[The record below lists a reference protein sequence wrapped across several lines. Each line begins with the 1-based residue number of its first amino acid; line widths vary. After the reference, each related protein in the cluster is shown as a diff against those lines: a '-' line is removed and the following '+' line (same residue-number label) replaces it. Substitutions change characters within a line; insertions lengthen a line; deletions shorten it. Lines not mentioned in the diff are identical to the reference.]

1 MLLIFLGVFL
11 VLASSSAV
19 IISTVTEQQED
30 LAYKQSSRMAQSYAN
45 EIDADM
51 RSYMTIA
58 KTLSKTMENYESS
71 NRSEVNQVLKDN
83 LINNPKLVGTYV
95 AFEPN
100 AFDNNDSYYANKP
113 GHDSTGRFIPYWNK
127 LHGNVTLD
135 PLQDYDTLNYYQ
147 LPKVTKSEVVTE
159 PYIYQ
164 GKLIVSFV
172 SPVIEDGEFIGIAGT
187 DATIKYIDKMLGK
200 VEVFDSGY
208 AFMVSKSGTIMTHPD
223 KKEWPGKK
231 NIGVIDSPRFSKMKN
246 DIQNGT
252 PGHIETLD
260 PSTGNKVVMFY
271 EPIKT
276 GNFAVVLTVPKNEM
290 LAGVFALGNRLIII
304 SIISIIFM
312 SGIAYLIAR
321 SVSSPIDKI
330 VDDFKN
336 ITEDVINGK
345 LDTRAETDIQ
355 IDFRPIP
362 EGLNRI
368 MHTVSSPVQETVNV
382 TKQLSNGNLGA
393 RYNLDVKGDF
403 KLFSDSLNMFAES
416 LENIIDDSNA
426 VLTAIQNEDFT
437 RRVRVYGN
445 GDFKTLTC
453 GIENTRQSLY
463 EITSKY
469 KKASEDLREYT
480 KELKKSNQLR
490 NELAKIIESSPV
502 VAFLWN
508 KDGNCSVNYVS
519 NNVDQFGYD
528 PDDFLSGSLNYANII
543 HPDDLDNVMEKT
555 AETVRYGLK
564 EFNHEYRILTK
575 NGEVRWVDER
585 TSSDFDENGNVTNLR
600 GIVIDVTD
608 KKQAEHALIE
618 AKMIAESANRTK
630 NEFLANVSHELR
642 TPLNSIIGFSELM
655 LTERRGE
662 LNEYQKHYL
671 NNVKNSG
678 YHLLSLINKILDIS
692 KIEAG
697 KMDYNPQNLSIV
709 DLVNDVS
716 NTMHPQA
723 LNKKIKLETII
734 DKNLGDIYAD
744 ENKLKEA
751 LYNLVTNA
759 IKFTPER
766 GKVTLQVNKLDG
778 NIRFTVKDTGIGI
791 PEDKQSDLFKPFTQ
805 MDTSASREYGGAGLG
820 LALVKKFIEMHNG
833 RIWIESEVN
842 KGTAIYFTIP
852 VK

>member
-1 MLLIFLGVFL
+1 
-11 VLASSSAV
+11 
-19 IISTVTEQQED
+19 
-30 LAYKQSSRMAQSYAN
+30 
-45 EIDADM
+45 
-51 RSYMTIA
+51 
-58 KTLSKTMENYESS
+58 MENYESS
-71 NRSEVNQVLKDN
+71 NRSEVNQMLKDT
-83 LINNPKLVGTYV
+83 LISNPKLVGTYV

-100 AFDNNDSYYANKP
+100 AFDNNDSYYTNKP

-135 PLQDYDTLNYYQ
+135 PLQDYETLNYYQ

-159 PYIYQ
+159 PYMYQ
-164 GKLIVSFV
+164 GKMIVSFV

-223 KKEWPGKK
+223 KKEWSGKK
-231 NIGVIDSPRFSKMKN
+231 NIGMIDSPHFSKMKN

-290 LAGVFALGNRLIII
+290 LAGVFALGNKLIII

-345 LDTRAETDIQ
+345 LDTRAKTDIQ
-355 IDFRPIP
+355 TDFRPIP

-368 MHTVSSPVQETVNV
+368 MHTVSSPVHETMNV
-382 TKQLSNGNLGA
+382 TKQLSNGNLSA

-403 KLFSDSLNMFAES
+403 KQFSDSLNMFAES

-426 VLTAIQNEDFT
+426 VLTAIQSEDFT

-480 KELKKSNQLR
+480 KELKRSNQLR

-508 KDGNCSVNYVS
+508 KDDSCSVNYVS

-528 PDDFLSGSLNYANII
+528 PDDFLSGSLNYADII
-543 HPDDLDNVMEKT
+543 HPDDLENVKEKT
-555 AETVRYGLK
+555 AETVKNGLK
-564 EFNHEYRILTK
+564 DFNHEYRILTK

-585 TSSDFDENGNVTNLR
+585 TSSDFDKNGNVTYLR

-697 KMDYNPQNLSIV
+697 EMDYNPQNLSII
-709 DLVNDVS
+709 DLVNDVGY
-716 NTMHPQA
+716 TMHPQA
-723 LNKKIKLETII
+723 LNKNIELETIT
-734 DKNLGDIYAD
+734 DKYLGNIYAD

-751 LYNLVTNA
+751 LYNLVNNA

-778 NIRFTVKDTGIGI
+778 NIRFAVKDTGIGI

-805 MDTSASREYGGAGLG
+805 MDSSASREYGGAGLG
-820 LALVKKFIEMHNG
+820 LALVKKFVEMHNG